1 MESHSIN
8 ILALFWQADIFVKGV
23 MLLLVVAS
31 VWSWSIIISKIRLFS
46 QHKKHTQTFSQK
58 FWNKNTVLEE
68 LFLSYENLPP
78 HKLCPM
84 SSMFCA
90 AFSEYKILSSSSS
103 SHENLITSVD
113 RAMVSSM
120 NKNISIMEHALII
133 LSSISSAAPF
143 VGLLGTV
150 WGIMNSFSAIAS
162 SQQTNLTVVAPGI
175 AEALLATALGL
186 IAAIPANIAYNRFA
200 STISHSTSALENFR
214 NDFLILIS
222 RSLHSS

>member
-1 MESHSIN
+1 
-8 ILALFWQADIFVKGV
+8 
-23 MLLLVVAS
+23 
-31 VWSWSIIISKIRLFS
+31 
-46 QHKKHTQTFSQK
+46 
-58 FWNKNTVLEE
+58 
-68 LFLSYENLPP
+68 
-78 HKLCPM
+78 M